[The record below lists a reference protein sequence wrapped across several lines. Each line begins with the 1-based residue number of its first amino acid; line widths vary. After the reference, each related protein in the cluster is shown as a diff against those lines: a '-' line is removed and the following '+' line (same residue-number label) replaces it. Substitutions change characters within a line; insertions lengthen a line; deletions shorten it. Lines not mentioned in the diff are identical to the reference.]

1 MSHSKAFSVLHATDF
16 PPGTVEAADAD
27 GKWDSNMS
35 RYQYPSLVVG
45 GLMFLK
51 GKSPTL
57 KQIGRALL
65 GVALILVALELMRLT
80 VMPIRDS
87 SFLPYISTSLARD
100 FITAFLAD
108 A

>member
-45 GLMFLK
+45 GLM
-51 GKSPTL
+51 GSDAAWAKSWSDTRASAWAFSVSIHKYPTPS
-57 KQIGRALL
+57 
-65 GVALILVALELMRLT
+65 ENC
-80 VMPIRDS
+80 
-87 SFLPYISTSLARD
+87 SF
-100 FITAFLAD
+100 
-108 A
+108 